1 MVTIDNLIQSNLN
14 LLSKIYVTK
23 KEQTSI
29 TANAFI
35 NKTRNDSI
43 QPEIIKERIKWLKKW
58 GTYK

>member
-1 MVTIDNLIQSNLN
+1 M
-14 LLSKIYVTK
+14 K

-35 NKTRNDSI
+35 NKTRDDSI